1 MEQRT
6 KVDALKDLGEKVTG
20 TNIGITENET
30 IVEMLDKITANYNGG
45 GSSGG
50 NTLIYKI
57 NTNLYN
63 YNPDEPNP
71 IAITDD
77 QDIETLETIIE
88 NFGEN
93 KLIFFYFIVD
103 NIPHYRFIES
113 AKETEINFYA
123 YSYTYLGTF
132 EKIEGNWQY
141 MQYA

>member
-1 MEQRT
+1 MKNDRT

-20 TNIGITENET
+20 ATLTPDENET
-30 IVEMLDKITANYNGG
+30 VVGIIDKIAENYSGG
-45 GSSGG
+45 GSGS
-50 NTLIYKI
+50 NILIYKI

-63 YNPDEPNP
+63 FNPDEPSP
-71 IAITDD
+71 IAITDE
-77 QDIETLETIIE
+77 QDIETFETIAE

-123 YSYTYLGTF
+123 YSLTYSGTF
-132 EKIEGNWQY
+132 EKIDGNWQY